1 MAFVKVVK
9 SKGYHKRFQVKFA
22 RRRAGKTDYR
32 ARTRM
37 ILQDKNKYN
46 TPRYRLVVR
55 FTNKD
60 VICQIA
66 YAKLK
71 GDVIVCAAY
80 GHELKKYGLPVGF
93 TNYASAYATGLL
105 LARRLLHKFKLDTK
119 YEGNNKI
126 DGTAYEVK
134 PAEHGPQP
142 FRAVLDTGLAR
153 TSTGAK
159 VFAALKGALDG
170 GLAVPHSDS
179 RFVGFKKEE
188 KKLDTEVLRKHI
200 FGAHVAD
207 YMKQLQAENPDQY
220 AKHFSQYIHHEIQA
234 DKIEALYKKVH
245 AAIRANPAGSKTTFA
260 VPKTPTHGRK
270 RTPMS
275 LAQRKDRIKQKLAA
289 HSAAKK

>member
-60 VICQIA
+60 VIVQVA

-71 GDVIVCAAY
+71 GDVVVCAAY
-80 GHELKKYGLPVGF
+80 GHELKKFGLPVGH
-93 TNYASAYATGLL
+93 TNYAAAYATGLL
-105 LARRLLHKFKLDTK
+105 LARRLLAKFKLDSK
-119 YEGNNKI
+119 YEGNAKV
-126 DGTAYEVK
+126 DGTAYQVAA
-134 PAEHGPQP
+134 AESGPQP

-170 GLAVPHSDS
+170 GLSIPHSDS

-188 KKLDTEVLRKHI
+188 KKLDAEVLRKHI

-207 YMKQLQAENPDQY
+207 YMKKLQAENPDQY
-220 AKHFSQYIHHEIQA
+220 AKQFSQYVAHKVQP
-234 DKIEALYKKVH
+234 DDIEAMYKKVH
-245 AAIRANPAGSKTTFA
+245 AAIRANPAPSKTSY
-260 VPKTPTHGRK
+260 KHSKDSKLGKK
-270 RTPMS
+270 RAPIS
-275 LAQRKDRIKQKLAA
+275 LAQRKDRVKQKLAA
-289 HSAAKK
+289 HAKKH

>member
-60 VICQIA
+60 IIAQIV

-80 GHELKKYGLPVGF
+80 GHELKKYGLPVGH

-105 LARRLLHKFKLDTK
+105 VARRLLQKFKLDTK
-119 YEGNNKI
+119 YEGNTKV

-134 PAEHGPQP
+134 PAESGAQP

-188 KKLDTEVLRKHI
+188 KKLDAEVLRKHI

-207 YMKQLQAENPDQY
+207 YMKTLQAENPDHY
-220 AKHFSQYIHHEIQA
+220 AKQFSQYVANKIQP
-234 DKIEALYKKVH
+234 DQIEALYKKVH
-245 AAIRANPAGSKTTFA
+245 AAIRANPAGSKTTFKL
-260 VPKTPTHGRK
+260 PKDWKHGK
-270 RTPMS
+270 TRTAMS
-275 LAQRKDRIKQKLAA
+275 LAQRKNRVQQKIAA
-289 HSAAKK
+289 RAKK

>member
-60 VICQIA
+60 VIVQVA

-80 GHELKKYGLPVGF
+80 GHELTKYGLPVGH

-105 LARRLLHKFKLDTK
+105 LARRLLQKFKLDTK
-119 YEGNNKI
+119 YEGNTKV

-134 PAEHGPQP
+134 PAENGPQP
-142 FRAVLDTGLAR
+142 FRAVLDAGLAR
-153 TSTGAK
+153 TSTGSK

-170 GLAVPHSDS
+170 GLSIPHSDS

-200 FGAHVAD
+200 FGAHAAD
-207 YMKQLQAENPDQY
+207 YMKLLQAENPDQY
-220 AKHFSQYIHHEIQA
+220 AKHFSQYIAHKIQP
-234 DKIEALYKKVH
+234 DQLEGVYKKVH
-245 AAIRANPAGSKTTFA
+245 AAIRANPAGSKTTFKL
-260 VPKTPTHGRK
+260 PKDWKFGKQRA
-270 RTPMS
+270 PMS
-275 LAQRKDRIKQKLAA
+275 LAQRKDRVKQKIAA
-289 HSAAKK
+289 HAKK